1 MNKLKYFI
9 MCCFFSFGQ
18 VTESKSQASI
28 YDVNIRSIYG
38 DDIDLS
44 QYKGKKI
51 LFVNVASNCGFT
63 GQYKE
68 LEELHQQYKDK
79 LVVIGV
85 PCNQFGG
92 QEPGDNEEIVQFCKQ
107 NYGVS
112 FLLTEKVDVKGE
124 NQHPLYTWICNKK
137 VNGKSSSSVKWNF
150 QKYLID
156 ENGEFITFFYSKT
169 KPMSDKITSYVK

>member
-1 MNKLKYFI
+1 MIFI
-9 MCCFFSFGQ
+9 GCFFSFGQ
-18 VTESKSQASI
+18 VTESQSQASI

-112 FLLTEKVDVKGE
+112 FLLTESLI
-124 NQHPLYTWICNKK
+124 NQVLP
-137 VNGKSSSSVKWNF
+137 
-150 QKYLID
+150 
-156 ENGEFITFFYSKT
+156 TFLTF
-169 KPMSDKITSYVK
+169 KILEVESMCPCK